1 MAQMPSEFTKGRY
14 RSQLRRQKPG
24 LEVVALVLGIGMNI
38 GTRITEGEVVV
49 EAGSDLLATGTVG
62 GKKIIVAGAG
72 ALVQVLIITKIVGEA
87 DMTMS
92 GGVEAG
98 PMIVPPLLGAVRILG
113 GARLLIG
120 HLLGLKVLMHAII
133 KKALLYQKL
142 LHHMVDLLILEAR
155 LLVDL
160 MLMNEGAAYDV
171 MEISLAQCV
180 LCICFNY
187 GADMLS

>member
-1 MAQMPSEFTKGRY
+1 
-14 RSQLRRQKPG
+14 
-24 LEVVALVLGIGMNI
+24 MNI

-92 GGVEAG
+92 GRVEAG

-155 LLVDL
+155 LLFDL

>member
-92 GGVEAG
+92 GRVEAG

-155 LLVDL
+155 LLFDL

>member
-92 GGVEAG
+92 GRVEAG